1 LRSGLPFV
9 PVGEIGDRPNVMAD
23 GAALASTTLTLSHWP
38 GSDTPEPLRHDL
50 SAGIAFRYVR
60 SRRRWPAAEAVTL
73 DHFDQDGLLSVF
85 VITDPPRASDLEARL
100 MDVAA
105 AGDFD
110 VYTARDSARVAF
122 ALAGMAPGPGSDPAD
137 AYRSALEQIPAL
149 VAEPGAYRT
158 LWEEEDDR
166 LAVSEAA
173 LSAGRIRIE
182 EDRALDLAVVEADPG
197 IHVHPMS
204 IHNRTTC
211 TRVLLLAPPRFTLH
225 FRYETW
231 VRLVSRRTA
240 PRVDLGR
247 LASTLSGAE
256 PAGRSWRF
264 NGVRATVARLE
275 PEGGESDLAPERV
288 RRAAEDALRA
298 SA

>member
-1 LRSGLPFV
+1 
-9 PVGEIGDRPNVMAD
+9 MAD

-73 DHFDQDGLLSVF
+73 DHFDQDGLVSVF
-85 VITDPPRASDLEARL
+85 VITDPLGASAMEARL

-110 VYTARDSARVAF
+110 VYTDRNSARVAF
-122 ALAGMAPGPGSDPAD
+122 ALAGMAPGRGSDPAD
-137 AYRSALEQIPAL
+137 AYQSALEQLPAL
-149 VAEPGAYRT
+149 ASDPGAYRA
-158 LWEEEDDR
+158 LWEAEDDR
-166 LAVSEAA
+166 LGASEAA
-173 LSAGRIRIE
+173 VSAGRIRIQ
-182 EDRALDLAVVEADPG
+182 EDRALDLAVVEAGAG
-197 IHVHPMS
+197 IRVHPMS
-204 IHNRTTC
+204 VHNRTMC
-211 TRVLLLAPPRFTLH
+211 TRVLLLAPPRFAVY

-247 LASTLSGAE
+247 LASALSAAE
-256 PAGRSWRF
+256 PAGRGWRF

-275 PEGGESDLAPERV
+275 PEGGKSDLAPELV
-288 RRAAEDALRA
+288 RRATEEALRA